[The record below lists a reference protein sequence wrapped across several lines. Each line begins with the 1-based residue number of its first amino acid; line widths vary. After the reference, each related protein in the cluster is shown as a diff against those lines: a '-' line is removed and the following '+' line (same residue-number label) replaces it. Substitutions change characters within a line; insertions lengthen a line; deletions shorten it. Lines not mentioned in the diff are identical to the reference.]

1 MSSKSKYYFYAILL
15 KGCPYSTSASE
26 LLNNNNIK
34 NKVEIINSKNKGKF
48 KLENYN
54 TFPQI
59 FLKRDNSNESL
70 FLGGYSDL
78 NEFFKIFKNKK
89 YNENNIIQFQNKY
102 NWWSKKAILRSIELI
117 NNF

>member
-1 MSSKSKYYFYAILL
+1 MSKYYFHAVLL
-15 KGCPYSTSASE
+15 KNCKYSNAASE

-34 NKVEIINSKNKGKF
+34 NQVQIVNSSNKEKF
-48 KLENYN
+48 KLKNYK

-59 FLKRDNSNESL
+59 FLKKEDSKESL

-78 NEFFKIFKNKK
+78 NDFVKTFKNQSYDEK
-89 YNENNIIQFQNKY
+89 NILEFKNKY

-117 NNF
+117 N